1 MSPCFPVMDCNTLND
16 HQPNLVD
23 LFFGRKKGHF
33 MWTFL
38 WGGFMSLYSWFYEVI
53 IFGSTY
59 VISEGKMQSVF
70 LDIILSL

>member
-1 MSPCFPVMDCNTLND
+1 
-16 HQPNLVD
+16 
-23 LFFGRKKGHF
+23 
-33 MWTFL
+33 
-38 WGGFMSLYSWFYEVI
+38 MSLYSWFYEVI